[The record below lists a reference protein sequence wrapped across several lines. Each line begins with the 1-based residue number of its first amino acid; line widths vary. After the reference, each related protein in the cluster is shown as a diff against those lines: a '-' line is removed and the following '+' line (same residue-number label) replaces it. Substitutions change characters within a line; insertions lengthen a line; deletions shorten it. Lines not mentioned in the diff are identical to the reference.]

1 MLSYL
6 QGNTRP
12 DIYIVVHQTA
22 RFCINPQLTHEE
34 AIKKLGCYLLHT
46 IKEGIVLSPDKSKG
60 LECYVDADFAVGCQ
74 QVDADDNENVMPRT
88 GFLIM
93 YVNCPVL

>member
-34 AIKKLGCYLLHT
+34 AIKKLGCYLLRT

-60 LECYVDADFAVGCQ
+60 LECYVDPDFAVGCQ
-74 QVDADDNENVMPRT
+74 QVDADGAEYLMSRT
-88 GFLIM
+88 AFVIM
-93 YVNCPVL
+93 YVNCSVL